1 MPNTVSTKKVGKVS
15 GKKKGKRM
23 GRRPTPGLA
32 DKIRCWHRYDQET
45 LDKLEV
51 VKNAMLKDVPF
62 FFHGHV
68 DDPSIIAALI
78 CKAHQQVK
86 EGSFKVSDY
95 IIDAAVPP
103 E

>member
-1 MPNTVSTKKVGKVS
+1 MPSTVSTKKIS
-15 GKKKGKRM
+15 ATKKKSVKRK
-23 GRRPTPGLA
+23 GRPKTPGLA

-45 LDKLEV
+45 LDKLEA
-51 VKNAMLKDVPF
+51 VKQAMLQDVPF

-78 CKAHQQVK
+78 CKAYQQVK
-86 EGSFKVSDY
+86 EGSFLVNDY
-95 IIDAAVPP
+95 IIATTVPS

>member
-1 MPNTVSTKKVGKVS
+1 MPCTVSTKKVS
-15 GKKKGKRM
+15 KKTKTKRKG
-23 GRRPTPGLA
+23 RPKTPGLA
-32 DKIRCWHRYDQET
+32 DKIRCWHRYDQAT
-45 LDKLEV
+45 LDKLTV
-51 VKNAMLKDVPF
+51 VKKAMLQDVPF

-78 CKAHQQVK
+78 CKAHLQVK

-95 IIDAAVPP
+95 IIDTTVPP

>member
-1 MPNTVSTKKVGKVS
+1 MPSTVSTKKIS
-15 GKKKGKRM
+15 AKKKGKKI
-23 GRRPTPGLA
+23 GRPKTPGLA
-32 DKIRCWHRYDQET
+32 DKIRCWHRYDQDT
-45 LDKLEV
+45 LDKLQI

-68 DDPSIIAALI
+68 DDPSIISALI
-78 CKAHQQVK
+78 LKAHKEVG

-95 IIDAAVPP
+95 IIATTVPP